1 MKSSVC
7 LPFSCNRGYLSE
19 DRLLDRR
26 EMQGGESLT
35 FVLIIYQSVYRDI
48 HNRIHQS
55 AELVEE
61 GLNCWRRS
69 PCIPHN
75 QLIITHIHPIT
86 EKGLSCSVIKPQLKP
101 RKALVAFQ
109 VSLTQNAVSGPLQCN
124 GLFTACFPGVLMC
137 EK

>member
-1 MKSSVC
+1 
-7 LPFSCNRGYLSE
+7 
-19 DRLLDRR
+19 
-26 EMQGGESLT
+26 MQGGESLT

-61 GLNCWRRS
+61 RLNCRRRS

-86 EKGLSCSVIKPQLKP
+86 EKVLSCSVIKLQLKP
-101 RKALVAFQ
+101 RKALVA
-109 VSLTQNAVSGPLQCN
+109 LQLILEN
-124 GLFTACFPGVLMC
+124 E